1 VNKQDGMLRFCFE
14 EWLYLRFL
22 SLWLQVTVKM
32 SNQVWLSQLKKHRAI
47 AVIRTSK
54 MILGEQMALAVAS
67 GGMKLI
73 EITWNSSRAPELIS
87 QLRAQLP
94 DCMIGTGT
102 LFNVQQLQE
111 AIACGA
117 QFLFTPHTDPEM
129 IETAVSANIP
139 IIPGALTPTEI
150 MTAWNYGASCVKVF
164 PVQAVGGIS
173 YIKSLQAP
181 LGHIPLIPTGGVT
194 LENAK
199 DFLQVGAIAVG
210 LSSELFPS
218 ASVLQGNWTSITH
231 QAKILMQR
239 LH

>member
-1 VNKQDGMLRFCFE
+1 
-14 EWLYLRFL
+14 
-22 SLWLQVTVKM
+22 M

-47 AVIRTSK
+47 AVIRASK
-54 MILGEQMALAVAS
+54 MVLGEQMALAVAS
-67 GGMKLI
+67 GGMQLI
-73 EITWNSSRAPELIS
+73 EITWNSDRAPELIS

-111 AIACGA
+111 AIACGS

-129 IETAVSANIP
+129 IQTAVSANIP

-164 PVQAVGGIS
+164 PVQAVGGTS
-173 YIKSLQAP
+173 Y
-181 LGHIPLIPTGGVT
+181 IPLIPTGGVT

-210 LSSELFPS
+210 LSGELFPS
-218 ASVLQGNWTSITH
+218 ESVLRGNWTSIRE
-231 QAKILMQR
+231 QAKTLMQR